1 MIRHFTAT
9 GIVLH
14 EDQVLLI
21 EHAKLKWWMPPGGH
35 IEPNEDPVQ
44 AVLREVREETGL
56 DCEIISPA
64 AFAHESI
71 QVLPA
76 PFTIL
81 VEDVPEGGEMVQHI
95 DCIYILRPLS
105 RPSAISA
112 DEREV
117 TGVRWVPVG
126 QVGTLA
132 TPPELPA
139 LICAA
144 AQAVTMQGT
153 AFPTL

>member
-14 EDQVLLI
+14 NDNVLLI
-21 EHAKLKWWMPPGGH
+21 EHAKLGWWMPPGGH
-35 IEPNEDPVQ
+35 IDENEDPVQ

-56 DCEIISPA
+56 DCQITAPA
-64 AFAHESI
+64 VFAHDAV

-81 VEDVPEGGEMVQHI
+81 VEDVPELGQTVQHI
-95 DCIYILRPLS
+95 DCIYILRP
-105 RPSAISA
+105 AA
-112 DEREV
+112 DPDALTAQEEEV
-117 TGVRWVPVG
+117 TGLRWVPIS
-126 QVGTLA
+126 QVAGLP

-139 LICAA
+139 LIRAA
-144 AQAVTMQGT
+144 ADST
-153 AFPTL
+153 ALPIGR